1 MQTSVVAVRLPPTL
15 CAKLA
20 DFCVLSGR
28 TPSEVLRALLAMA
41 EVTALPR
48 SWTALTASERAI
60 LADVERRPGPRPR
73 ILMHLPSG
81 LDSGTAA
88 TESKN
93 A

>member
-20 DFCVLSGR
+20 EFCVLSGR

-48 SWTALTASERAI
+48 SWTALTAPERAI

-73 ILMHLPSG
+73 ILAHVPTGPDPAMAAIESG
-81 LDSGTAA
+81 
-88 TESKN
+88 N
-93 A
+93 V